1 MIGMDLSLCLL
12 SNSCLCTDH
21 IWVFSTSFKYL
32 TSQVR
37 EELYVLLLCILLCA
51 IWGGFEALTSDS
63 IVLYKFYLKYNGKNI
78 ANIMWTPSPQSLVH
92 RAMYLQLSSRCWY
105 QIYPL
110 QSSHPAV
117 LQTDFSNYT
126 CIMKIGAKCKHFAF
140 SFSKLEDAIIS
151 LW

>member
-1 MIGMDLSLCLL
+1 MFC
-12 SNSCLCTDH
+12 
-21 IWVFSTSFKYL
+21 FYA
-32 TSQVR
+32 
-37 EELYVLLLCILLCA
+37 CILLCA
-51 IWGGFEALTSDS
+51 IWNAHKENAPPPRNCFGEDLRPSHQTALSCAS
-63 IVLYKFYLKYNGKNI
+63 FILKYNGKNI
-78 ANIMWTPSPQSLVH
+78 ANVMWTPSTQSLVH

-126 CIMKIGAKCKHFAF
+126 CIMKIGTKCKYFAF
-140 SFSKLEDAIIS
+140 SFSKLGDAIIS

>member
-1 MIGMDLSLCLL
+1 MGRTVCSVAMHITLCNLECTQRKCPPPPRNFFGEDLRPSHHTAL
-12 SNSCLCTDH
+12 SCA
-21 IWVFSTSFKYL
+21 SF
-32 TSQVR
+32 
-37 EELYVLLLCILLCA
+37 I
-51 IWGGFEALTSDS
+51 
-63 IVLYKFYLKYNGKNI
+63 LKYNGKNI
-78 ANIMWTPSPQSLVH
+78 ANVMWTPSTQSLVH

-126 CIMKIGAKCKHFAF
+126 CIMKIDAKCKHFAF